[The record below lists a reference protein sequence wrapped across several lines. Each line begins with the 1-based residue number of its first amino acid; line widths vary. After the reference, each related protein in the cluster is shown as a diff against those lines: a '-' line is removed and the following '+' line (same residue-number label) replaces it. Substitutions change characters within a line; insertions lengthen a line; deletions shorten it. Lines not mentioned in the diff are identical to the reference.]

1 MNDVNNNY
9 SLFIFIPLISM
20 ISVMFINALLIIND
34 DFITDNDN
42 DNIIDSYNR
51 IVINITIFIKFI
63 LSIFINISL
72 FIINYIKFILPIF
85 IKFILSIFINISLF
99 IFNYIK
105 FILPIFINILLF
117 IFNYINIIKQFENNN
132 IHDLNKQLETKDKI
146 IDDLKN
152 KLEDKDIIIDDL
164 NKQNKEI
171 NKCSIC
177 LINNISI
184 CCIPCGHT
192 YCNYCINKT
201 NNCYICRSNII
212 NKIKIYI

>member
-85 IKFILSIFINISLF
+85 IKFILPIFINISLF
-99 IFNYIK
+99 IINYIK
-105 FILPIFINILLF
+105 FILPILINIG
-117 IFNYINIIKQFENNN
+117 N

-152 KLEDKDIIIDDL
+152 KLEDKESTLILTYKIIDDL
-164 NKQNKEI
+164 KK
-171 NKCSIC
+171 
-177 LINNISI
+177 
-184 CCIPCGHT
+184 
-192 YCNYCINKT
+192 
-201 NNCYICRSNII
+201 
-212 NKIKIYI
+212 

>member
-72 FIINYIKFILPIF
+72 FIINYIKFILPI
-85 IKFILSIFINISLF
+85 LINIG
-99 IFNYIK
+99 
-105 FILPIFINILLF
+105 
-117 IFNYINIIKQFENNN
+117 N

-164 NKQNKEI
+164 KNKLEDKE
-171 NKCSIC
+171 ST
-177 LINNISI
+177 LIL
-184 CCIPCGHT
+184 T
-192 YCNYCINKT
+192 YK
-201 NNCYICRSNII
+201 II
-212 NKIKIYI
+212 DDLKK